1 MILSATEEQM
11 GEIFTPFI
19 GIFMI
24 GYGVWWRRQIEIELD
39 KMRRSISWPHIKGEI
54 TRSEVVMEQDRPGG
68 VFSAEARIE
77 YAYTVNEC
85 RYEADT
91 PILGATVEVGDGP
104 ANALCARFPM
114 GATVDVHYDP
124 MDPTVAFLE
133 RSDTDPRFIRWIG
146 SGMTILGLILVVRGC
161 IWLFG

>member
-1 MILSATEEQM
+1 MNLSAVEEHM
-11 GEIFTPFI
+11 EEIFTPFI
-19 GIFMI
+19 GAFFI
-24 GYGVWWRRQIEIELD
+24 GYGVWWRRKVEIELD
-39 KMRRSISWPHIKGEI
+39 KMRRSVSWPHVKGEI

-77 YAYTVNEC
+77 YAYTVDEYG
-85 RYEADT
+85 YEADT

-104 ANALCARFPM
+104 ANALCARYPM
-114 GATVDVHYDP
+114 GAAVDVYYDP

-146 SGMTILGLILVVRGC
+146 SGMTILGFFLVIRGC
-161 IWLFG
+161 IALFG